1 MAIAQSV
8 FASAKTHASDY
19 IPQLNPHPKYFM
31 TVKGKVDPAL
41 KNKIK
46 LIWIATYYTTNN
58 QCRKVFDNGKDSF
71 ERQKNEAYPVVLNK
85 NSSYVLNIP
94 LDKYLPGFCIWKAL
108 DISYKII
115 LANGRTIYDTST
127 GVSFTLV
134 HPSNIK
140 KVTQVWR
147 CNDSNCSLITDSLHH
162 LFNRPL
168 HRQQSYEYELIIK
181 K

>member
-1 MAIAQSV
+1 MIE
-8 FASAKTHASDY
+8 FEMKAKGRNFFETDDIKIIKDNVLTTDEVKNREIDLIVTSPPYNVD
-19 IPQLNPHPKYFM
+19 IKYNSHDDQISYEKYLEFS
-31 TVKGKVDPAL
+31 TKWLTRCFHWL
-41 KNKIK
+41 KNDGR
-46 LIWIATYYTTNN
+46 L
-58 QCRKVFDNGKDSF
+58 C
-71 ERQKNEAYPVVLNK
+71 
-85 NSSYVLNIP
+85 LNIP